1 MDRLAIMIKV
11 TYTLEDETVARIRA
25 AAARL
30 KKPQSQIVREAV
42 AQYTG
47 RPDRL
52 TDEERREKLL
62 IFDQMLARVPARS
75 DREVEAELQ
84 ELRRARRR
92 GGRLH
97 RANR

>member
-1 MDRLAIMIKV
+1 MIKV

-47 RPDRL
+47 RPDHL
-52 TDEERREKLL
+52 TDEERREKLR
-62 IFDQMLARVPARS
+62 IFDRMIAQVPARS

-84 ELRRARRR
+84 DIRRARRR

-97 RANR
+97 PRGR

>member
-1 MDRLAIMIKV
+1 MTKV

-25 AAARL
+25 AAARFR
-30 KKPQSQIVREAV
+30 KPQSQIVREAV

-52 TDEERREKLL
+52 TGEERREKLR
-62 IFDQMLARVPARS
+62 IFDRMLAQVPARS
-75 DREVEAELQ
+75 DSEVEAELQ
-84 ELRRARRR
+84 DIRRARRR

-97 RANR
+97 PVGR